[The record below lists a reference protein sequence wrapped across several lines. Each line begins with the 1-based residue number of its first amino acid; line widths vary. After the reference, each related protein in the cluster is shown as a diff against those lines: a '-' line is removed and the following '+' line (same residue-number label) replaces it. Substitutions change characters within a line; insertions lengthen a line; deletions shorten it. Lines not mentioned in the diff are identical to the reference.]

1 MWVEWP
7 FNDVF
12 LLEYV
17 IMKKLTIFYDEY
29 ELAWQDQTAVKWVP
43 K

>member
-17 IMKKLTIFYDEY
+17 IMKKLTIFFEVMIKTMNSSGRGKIRR
-29 ELAWQDQTAVKWVP
+29 L
-43 K
+43 